1 MNILVVGSG
10 GREHALVWKI
20 SKSDLVKKIYCAPGN
35 AGTANLA
42 QNIAID
48 SEDIEALASFALD
61 KGIHLTVVGPEAPL
75 AAGIVDLFE
84 SRGLKAFGPSKAA
97 AQLEASK
104 TFAKNIM
111 EKYNIPTAKGR
122 SFTDINRAK
131 SYVKQIGAPLVVK
144 ADGLAAGKGV
154 FVCSTEDEAL
164 KALDEMMVNAI
175 FGDAGSLV
183 VVEECLVGEEAS
195 FIALT
200 DGKTVLSLPTSQ
212 DHKRIFDNDQG
223 PNTGG
228 MGAYSP
234 APVLDFMLR
243 RRAMS
248 EVMVPLV
255 NAMACEGVPFKG
267 VLYAGLMI
275 HKDQIKVLEFNVR
288 LGDPETQP
296 ILMRLKSDLVPLME
310 ACVDGTLHRFKT
322 EIDPRSTMCVVM
334 ASGGYPGS
342 YKKGASIKG
351 LDKAAALSDTIVF
364 HAGTTISD
372 SDKEVVTN
380 GGRVLGVTAVGDTIK
395 DAMDRAYDACDKI
408 SWEGNFYRKDI
419 GARAIA
425 RLSVPPRVGVIMG
438 SDSDLPIMEEA
449 LKILKKFDIP
459 YEVTVASAHRTPARA
474 EEFAKSARKKGMG
487 VIIAGAGH
495 AAHLAGVLAAHTTLP
510 VLGVPIDS
518 SALQGL
524 DSLLSTVQMPP
535 GVPVATVAIGKPGAI
550 NAGVL
555 AAQILAVSD
564 SELAAKLDK
573 YKKDMADTVN
583 KKAES
588 LGW

>member
-10 GREHALVWKI
+10 GREHALIWKI
-20 SKSDLVKKIYCAPGN
+20 SKSEVVKKIYCAPGN

-42 QNIAID
+42 QNIPISSDDIDALVAFAI
-48 SEDIEALASFALD
+48 E
-61 KGIHLTVVGPEAPL
+61 KGIDLTVVGPEAPL

-84 SRGLKAFGPSKAA
+84 SKGLKAFGPSKKA

-111 EKYNIPTAKGR
+111 EKYNIPTARGK
-122 SFTDINRAK
+122 SFTEIDRAK
-131 SYVKQIGAPLVVK
+131 SYVKQIGSPLVVK

-154 FVCSTEDEAL
+154 FVCQTEEEAI
-164 KALDEMMVNAI
+164 KALDEIMSGKI

-183 VVEECLVGEEAS
+183 VIEECLVGEEAS

-200 DGKTVLSLPTSQ
+200 DGKTVLPLPTSQ
-212 DHKRIFDNDQG
+212 DHKRVFDNDQG

-243 RRAMS
+243 RKAMN
-248 EVMVPLV
+248 EVMIPAVK
-255 NAMACEGVPFKG
+255 AMAAEGIPFKG

-275 HKDQIKVLEFNVR
+275 HKDEIKVLEFNVR

-310 ACVDGTLHRFKT
+310 ACVDGTLHKLKT

-334 ASGGYPGS
+334 AAGGYPGS
-342 YKKGASIKG
+342 YKKGAIIKG
-351 LDKAAALSDTIVF
+351 LDKAAALSDIVVF
-364 HAGTTISD
+364 HAGTTFNNG
-372 SDKEVVTN
+372 EVITN
-380 GGRVLGVTAVGDTIK
+380 GGRVLGVTALGEGIK
-395 DAMDRAYDACDKI
+395 DAMDKVYDACDKI
-408 SWEGNFYRKDI
+408 SWEGSFYRNDI
-419 GARAIA
+419 GARAIV
-425 RLSVPPRVGVIMG
+425 RLSIPPRVGVIMG
-438 SDSDLPIMEEA
+438 SDSDLPVMEET
-449 LKILKKFDIP
+449 LKILKKFDIS

-474 EEFAKSARKKGMG
+474 EEFAKTARKKGMG

-535 GVPVATVAIGKPGAI
+535 GVPVGTLAIGKSGAL

-564 SELAAKLDK
+564 CELAAKLDK
-573 YKKDMADTVN
+573 YKKDMADKVN
-583 KKAES
+583 KKAET